1 MAGAGIVR
9 PHVYVDPATP
19 DPVHRVG
26 PYRVDL
32 GARVIDGPAG
42 RLPLRPLEARFLAYL
57 FTRRGRVVYS
67 RELLTEVWGYHPSVA
82 SKAPALLV
90 SRLRARLGD
99 PAELVRTVP
108 GGGYSVEPPG
118 EPLVLQATRLA
129 ERAGRE
135 GEALARLGALQPEL
149 EAALAK
155 DPGALSVYADWL
167 EENGDPYAAALKP
180 ELLKARGPAGRWF
193 LEGLDRSGQLEFVL
207 RDALVREV
215 KLVSVE
221 PRALNQ
227 TLHRLVHLRACVALE
242 KVQIEPRPLGGP
254 SAHIGTWSM
263 WRELRWPASMRSLV
277 LPNTTEEAREAVEK
291 AARVKVVAR

>member
-1 MAGAGIVR
+1 MTPGSLEAPWIKRIDLQTGEATALALDPTQRLETAQHEREAIDRFEFDGVSWF
-9 PHVYVDPATP
+9 HVG
-19 DPVHRVG
+19 HRW
-26 PYRVDL
+26 
-32 GARVIDGPAG
+32 
-42 RLPLRPLEARFLAYL
+42 LRPAETDDGDDDRADVGEAIVDRRWASHGTTASSRTALFTFMEYPEARHAQLESSLATEASAL
-57 FTRRGRVVYS
+57 F
-67 RELLTEVWGYHPSVA
+67 
-82 SKAPALLV
+82 
-90 SRLRARLGD
+90 
-99 PAELVRTVP
+99 
-108 GGGYSVEPPG
+108 
-118 EPLVLQATRLA
+118 
-129 ERAGRE
+129 
-135 GEALARLGALQPEL
+135 
-149 EAALAK
+149 
-155 DPGALSVYADWL
+155 VYADWL
-167 EENGDPYAAALKP
+167 EEHGDPYAAALNP
-180 ELLKARGPAGRWF
+180 ELLKERGPAGHWF